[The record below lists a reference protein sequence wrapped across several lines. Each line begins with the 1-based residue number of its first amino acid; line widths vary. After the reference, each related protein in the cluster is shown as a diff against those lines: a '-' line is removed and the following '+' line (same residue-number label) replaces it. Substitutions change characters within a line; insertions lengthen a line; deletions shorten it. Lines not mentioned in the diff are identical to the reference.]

1 MVVVPAR
8 RAGNRFLLFLRL
20 LKFFKFGLKNKK
32 PCRGNQGPG
41 LTGSNGNAGPIN
53 GEGLPID
60 PAAETY
66 KKQVGQVV
74 LR

>member
-1 MVVVPAR
+1 MSMWRTISVIR
-8 RAGNRFLLFLRL
+8 YR
-20 LKFFKFGLKNKK
+20 NKT

-66 KKQVGQVV
+66 KKQVGQVA
-74 LR
+74 LE